1 MNLIIS
7 FVACGNGHGG
17 GLADVACN
25 AVSELRI
32 AGHVGGPVDAAST
45 AVSKIRTC
53 GAGIVLSARIIE
65 DDNDDGS
72 GLP

>member
-1 MNLIIS
+1 M
-7 FVACGNGHGG
+7 
-17 GLADVACN
+17 
-25 AVSELRI
+25 SELRI

-65 DDNDDGS
+65 EDNDDGS